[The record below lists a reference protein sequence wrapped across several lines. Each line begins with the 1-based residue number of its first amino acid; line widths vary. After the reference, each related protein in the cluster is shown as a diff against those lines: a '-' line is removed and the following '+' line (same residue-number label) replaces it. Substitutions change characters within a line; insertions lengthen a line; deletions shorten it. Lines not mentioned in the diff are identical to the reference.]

1 MQWAFLMLSILVC
14 APLPALG
21 AGQDYPTL
29 GHIKGY
35 HIHSY
40 SERPFDAATFE
51 AAPGGKLQVQGHKID
66 IEYDADDNAIHASSM
81 EIYLNYEA
89 ALKSLKAEILA
100 DPKESGHLLA
110 RFYRNG
116 EPVYVNIQEH
126 DGGQWYNINI
136 VEQKEFQ
143 PSIVTSPGQ

>member
-51 AAPGGKLQVQGHKID
+51 AAP
-66 IEYDADDNAIHASSM
+66 AIR
-81 EIYLNYEA
+81 
-89 ALKSLKAEILA
+89 
-100 DPKESGHLLA
+100 ESVHNLGWTD
-110 RFYRNG
+110 R
-116 EPVYVNIQEH
+116 PVR
-126 DGGQWYNINI
+126 
-136 VEQKEFQ
+136 
-143 PSIVTSPGQ
+143 